1 MLHQLNKLHSCTAV
15 TRTPARLRQL
25 NNALQHR
32 NLTSSRTMASQAAS
46 NASSSG
52 QQQQEL
58 QPAAADDPIV
68 QWVVLR
74 RDLWTDIGWPL
85 GPVIAQACHASSAAM
100 FTHLDDPLTQQ
111 YIAQENIDHMHK
123 VRQQAAASSTF
134 KQAAVAGD
142 EVHRKQ
148 QLSVLKLLN
157 VRMASGT
164 RCPSPASW
172 QSSCSTTIA
181 TET

>member
-1 MLHQLNKLHSCTAV
+1 
-15 TRTPARLRQL
+15 
-25 NNALQHR
+25 
-32 NLTSSRTMASQAAS
+32 MASQAA
-46 NASSSG
+46 ADLGSSTQE
-52 QQQQEL
+52 QQ

-123 VRQQAAASSTF
+123 VRQCSTF
-134 KQAAVAGD
+134 SMAIQALSCIIAG
-142 EVHRKQ
+142 R
-148 QLSVLKLLN
+148 
-157 VRMASGT
+157 R
-164 RCPSPASW
+164 
-172 QSSCSTTIA
+172 SSSSRHL
-181 TET
+181 